1 MFEFLGYTA
10 TPNEKH
16 LGIASV
22 KYMGKIVLRY
32 KIVPKKDGSAWFP
45 NAASYKI
52 VENGE
57 DRYTAA
63 FMLDSHS
70 ESEDMMNFIRKHVT
84 ACMKPQQSAPVA
96 SSYSSNDDLPF

>member
-1 MFEFLGYTA
+1 MFEFLSYTP

-22 KYMGKIVLRY
+22 KYAGKVVLRY

-45 NAASYKI
+45 TAASYKI

-84 ACMKPQQSAPVA
+84 AAMKPAATA
-96 SSYSSNDDLPF
+96 SVTSYVSNDDLPF